1 MFAAYVLLELCEFF
15 EKRAGNENDQNPLK
29 GANNTNRSQ
38 FHTFCKFV
46 TVLKV
51 LMDMNI
57 HKIQREN
64 K

>member
-38 FHTFCKFV
+38 FHTFLQVCYRFERFNGHEHPQNSARK
-46 TVLKV
+46 
-51 LMDMNI
+51 
-57 HKIQREN
+57 
-64 K
+64 